1 MKINSNGSR
10 HKKQWFAVEC
20 REKPVQGHP
29 QKGQKRG
36 DGIPHKSKKGAGIM
50 QEITE
55 NGVNGNISQKIQDGL
70 AVDLAAQEEG
80 SWMPVEENKEQSEE
94 GGTFASEEIAAL
106 EKENASL
113 RASFE
118 PLYAEIGRN
127 FYEKPEGYELAITET
142 VQKLVGMDDQI
153 HRNYLRTL
161 RLKGIRYCPFCERI
175 VDSATV
181 FCGDCGTRIDPVEHV
196 DDNSLLCPCC
206 SAKNSRENRFCT
218 MCGQKLKGQEE
229 TVRCPNCGIQLP
241 ADARFCE
248 ECGTK
253 LA

>member
-113 RASFE
+113 S
-118 PLYAEIGRN
+118 L
-127 FYEKPEGYELAITET
+127 
-142 VQKLVGMDDQI
+142 I
-153 HRNYLRTL
+153 H
-161 RLKGIRYCPFCERI
+161 I
-175 VDSATV
+175 
-181 FCGDCGTRIDPVEHV
+181 
-196 DDNSLLCPCC
+196 
-206 SAKNSRENRFCT
+206 
-218 MCGQKLKGQEE
+218 
-229 TVRCPNCGIQLP
+229 
-241 ADARFCE
+241 
-248 ECGTK
+248 
-253 LA
+253 

>member
-1 MKINSNGSR
+1 M
-10 HKKQWFAVEC
+10 
-20 REKPVQGHP
+20 
-29 QKGQKRG
+29 
-36 DGIPHKSKKGAGIM
+36 
-50 QEITE
+50 
-55 NGVNGNISQKIQDGL
+55 
-70 AVDLAAQEEG
+70 
-80 SWMPVEENKEQSEE
+80 
-94 GGTFASEEIAAL
+94 
-106 EKENASL
+106 
-113 RASFE
+113 
-118 PLYAEIGRN
+118 
-127 FYEKPEGYELAITET
+127 
-142 VQKLVGMDDQI
+142 QKLVGMDDQI

-181 FCGDCGTRIDPVEHV
+181 FCGDCGTRIDPVEDV